1 MTNTFA
7 QDPGDIEAM
16 RALWGSV
23 ALTVLQDYWRDA
35 EKPGADLDA
44 IRRHALAYFNSRDG
58 REVISLAGITASPER
73 LAAVAIDL
81 TAKLRTSRDR

>member
-1 MTNTFA
+1 MTTS

-16 RALWGSV
+16 RALWGAV
-23 ALTVLQDYWRDA
+23 ALTAFQDYWRDA

-44 IRRHALAYFNSRDG
+44 IQRRALAYFNSRDG